1 MDENEKILSGAQPEQ
16 DGATAEK
23 KPGVGERIKAF
34 FTVENLKAL
43 FSRENRKKTIAVIL
57 GVIVVI
63 GVVCG
68 VISYNSPASV
78 AQRFAKT
85 WCVSD
90 YKVNDSTLVGGKY
103 YWFGDEDEQEW
114 LEYQSKWCDEDFSSM
129 TDYYTYMKTERDE
142 TLYDEYGKYKITTRV
157 SKEKDVRVGKLL
169 DDDDIV
175 GTLDT
180 LDIDEGRVKAAK
192 LVTVKLHIDG
202 EDDSDRLTY
211 EVQLVRIGLAWRVID
226 WTVKIG

>member
-1 MDENEKILSGAQPEQ
+1 MDENEKILSGEQPERE
-16 DGATAEK
+16 GAPAEK

-34 FTVENLKAL
+34 FTVENLKVL
-43 FSRENRKKTIAVIL
+43 FSRENRKKTIAIIL

-78 AQRFAKT
+78 ARRYVKARYEY
-85 WCVSD
+85 D
-90 YKVNDSTLVGGKY
+90 YKIVDSTLVGGKY

-114 LEYQSKWCDEDFSSM
+114 LEEQSNWYDEDFLSM
-129 TDYYTYMKTERDE
+129 SDYYNYMKTECDD
-142 TLYDEYGKYKITTRV
+142 TLYDEYGEYKITTRV

-169 DDDDIV
+169 DDEVIAE
-175 GTLDT
+175 TLDM

-192 LVTVKLHIDG
+192 LVTVKLHVVG
-202 EDDSDRLTY
+202 EDDSDRATV
-211 EVQLVRIGLAWRVID
+211 EVWLAKIGLAWKVID
-226 WTVKIG
+226 WYYIR

>member
-23 KPGVGERIKAF
+23 KPSVGERIKAF

-114 LEYQSKWCDEDFSSM
+114 LEEQSSWYDEDFSSM
-129 TDYYTYMKTERDE
+129 SDYYNYMKTERDE
-142 TLYDEYGKYKITTRV
+142 YLYDEYGEYKITTRV

-175 GTLDT
+175 ETLDT

-202 EDDSDRLTY
+202 EDDSDRLTF
-211 EVQLVRIGLAWRVID
+211 EVQLVRIGLAWKVID
-226 WTVKIG
+226 WNRIS

>member
-1 MDENEKILSGAQPEQ
+1 MDGNEKILSGEHPEQ
-16 DGATAEK
+16 GGATAEK

-34 FTVENLKAL
+34 FTVENLKTL

-57 GVIVVI
+57 GVIVGI

-78 AQRFAKT
+78 ARRYVKARYEY
-85 WCVSD
+85 D
-90 YKVNDSTLVGGKY
+90 YKIVDSTLVGGKY

-114 LEYQSKWCDEDFSSM
+114 LEEQSNWYDEDFLSM
-129 TDYYTYMKTERDE
+129 SDYYNYMKTERDD
-142 TLYDEYGKYKITTRV
+142 TLYDEYGEYKITTRV

-169 DDDDIV
+169 DNEVIAE
-175 GTLDT
+175 TLDM

-192 LVTVKLHIDG
+192 LVTVKLHVVG
-202 EDDSDRLTY
+202 EDDSDRATVEAWLAK
-211 EVQLVRIGLAWRVID
+211 IGLAWKVID
-226 WTVKIG
+226 WYYIR

>member
-1 MDENEKILSGAQPEQ
+1 MDENEKILSGEHPEQ
-16 DGATAEK
+16 EGAPAEK

-57 GVIVVI
+57 GVVVVI

-78 AQRFAKT
+78 ARRCAKA
-85 WCVSD
+85 SYEND
-90 YKVNDSTLVGGKY
+90 YRVLNSTLVGGKY

-114 LEYQSKWCDEDFSSM
+114 LEYRSSWYDEDFSSM
-129 TDYYTYMKTERDE
+129 SDYYKYVKTERDE
-142 TLYDEYGKYKITTRV
+142 YLYDYYGEYKITTRV

-169 DDDDIV
+169 DDEVIAE
-175 GTLDT
+175 TLDM

-202 EDDSDRLTY
+202 EDDSDRMTF
-211 EVQLVRIGLAWRVID
+211 EVQLVRIGLAWKVID
-226 WTVKIG
+226 WNITR

>member
-1 MDENEKILSGAQPEQ
+1 M
-16 DGATAEK
+16 
-23 KPGVGERIKAF
+23 
-34 FTVENLKAL
+34 
-43 FSRENRKKTIAVIL
+43 
-57 GVIVVI
+57 IVVI

-114 LEYQSKWCDEDFSSM
+114 LEEQSNWHDEDFLSM
-129 TDYYTYMKTERDE
+129 SDYYNYMKTERDE
-142 TLYDEYGKYKITTRV
+142 YLYDYYGEYKITTRV

-175 GTLDT
+175 ETLDA

-202 EDDSDRLTY
+202 EDDSDRWTL
-211 EVQLVRIGLAWRVID
+211 EVQLVRIGLAWKVID
-226 WTVKIG
+226 WD

>member
-1 MDENEKILSGAQPEQ
+1 MDENEKILSGEQPERE
-16 DGATAEK
+16 GAPAEK

-34 FTVENLKAL
+34 FTVENLKVL
-43 FSRENRKKTIAVIL
+43 FSRENRKKTIAIIL

-78 AQRFAKT
+78 ARRYVKARYEY
-85 WCVSD
+85 D
-90 YKVNDSTLVGGKY
+90 YKIVDSTLVGGKY

-114 LEYQSKWCDEDFSSM
+114 LEEQSSWYDEDFSSM
-129 TDYYTYMKTERDE
+129 SDYYNYMKTERDE
-142 TLYDEYGKYKITTRV
+142 YLYDEYGEYKITTRV

-175 GTLDT
+175 ETLDT

-202 EDDSDRLTY
+202 EDDSDRATVEAWLAK
-211 EVQLVRIGLAWRVID
+211 IGLAWKVID
-226 WTVKIG
+226 WYYIR

>member
-1 MDENEKILSGAQPEQ
+1 MDENEKILSGEQPERE
-16 DGATAEK
+16 GAPAEK

-34 FTVENLKAL
+34 FTVENLKVL
-43 FSRENRKKTIAVIL
+43 FSRENRKKTIAIIL

-114 LEYQSKWCDEDFSSM
+114 LEEQSSWYDEDFSSM
-129 TDYYTYMKTERDE
+129 SDYYNYMKTERDE
-142 TLYDEYGKYKITTRV
+142 YLYDEYGEYKITTRV

-169 DDDDIV
+169 DEDDIV
-175 GTLDT
+175 ETLDT

-192 LVTVKLHIDG
+192 LVTVKLHVVG
-202 EDDSDRLTY
+202 EDDSERATV
-211 EVQLVRIGLAWRVID
+211 EVWLAKIGLAWKVID
-226 WTVKIG
+226 WYYIR

>member
-1 MDENEKILSGAQPEQ
+1 MDENGRALSGELPEQ
-16 DGATAEK
+16 ESAAAEK

-78 AQRFAKT
+78 ARRYVKARYEF
-85 WCVSD
+85 D
-90 YKVNDSTLVGGKY
+90 DKVEDSVRVGGKY
-103 YWFGDEDEQEW
+103 YRFGDMDEQEW
-114 LEYQSKWCDEDFSSM
+114 LEEQSSQFDEDFSSM
-129 TDYYTYMKTERDE
+129 SDYYNYWKTERDE
-142 TLYDEYGKYKITTRV
+142 GLYDYYGEYKITTRV

-175 GTLDT
+175 ETLDT

-192 LVTVKLHIDG
+192 LVTVKLHVDG

-211 EVQLVRIGLAWRVID
+211 EVQLVRIGLAWKVID
-226 WTVKIG
+226 WN

>member
-1 MDENEKILSGAQPEQ
+1 MDENEKILSGEHPEQ
-16 DGATAEK
+16 GGAPAEK

-43 FSRENRKKTIAVIL
+43 FSRENCKKTIAVIL

-78 AQRFAKT
+78 ARRYVKARYEF
-85 WCVSD
+85 D
-90 YKVNDSTLVGGKY
+90 DKVEDSVRVGGKY
-103 YWFGDEDEQEW
+103 YRFGDMDEQEW
-114 LEYQSKWCDEDFSSM
+114 LEEQSSQYDEDFSSM
-129 TDYYTYMKTERDE
+129 SDYYNYWKTERDE
-142 TLYDEYGKYKITTRV
+142 GLYDYYGEYKITTRV

-169 DDDDIV
+169 DDEVIAE
-175 GTLDT
+175 TLDM

-202 EDDSDRLTY
+202 EDDSDRMTF
-211 EVQLVRIGLAWRVID
+211 EVRLVRIGLAWKVID
-226 WTVKIG
+226 WNITR

>member
-16 DGATAEK
+16 GGATAEK
-23 KPGVGERIKAF
+23 KPGVGERIKEF
-34 FTVENLKAL
+34 FTVENLKTL
-43 FSRENRKKTIAVIL
+43 FSRENRRRTIAVIL

-78 AQRFAKT
+78 ARRHAKA
-85 WCVSD
+85 SFEGD
-90 YKVNDSTLVGGKY
+90 YRVTNSTLVGGKY

-114 LEYQSKWCDEDFSSM
+114 LEYCGNWYGEDFSSM
-129 TDYYTYMKTERDE
+129 SEYYNYMKTERDD
-142 TLYDEYGKYKITTRV
+142 TLYDEYGEYKITTRV

-169 DDDDIV
+169 DDEDIV
-175 GTLDT
+175 EKLDM

-202 EDDSDRLTY
+202 EDDSDRMTF
-211 EVQLVRIGLAWRVID
+211 EVRLVRIGLAWKVIGVD
-226 WTVKIG
+226 RIS

>member
-1 MDENEKILSGAQPEQ
+1 MDGNEKILSGEHPEQ
-16 DGATAEK
+16 GGATAEK

-34 FTVENLKAL
+34 FTVENLKTL

-78 AQRFAKT
+78 ARRYVKARYEY
-85 WCVSD
+85 D
-90 YKVNDSTLVGGKY
+90 YKIVDSTLVGGKY

-114 LEYQSKWCDEDFSSM
+114 LEEQSNWYDEDFLSM
-129 TDYYTYMKTERDE
+129 SDYYNYVKTERDD
-142 TLYDEYGKYKITTRV
+142 TLYDEYGEYKITTRV

-169 DDDDIV
+169 DDEV
-175 GTLDT
+175 FAETLDM

-192 LVTVKLHIDG
+192 LVTVKLHVVG
-202 EDDSDRLTY
+202 EDDSDRATV
-211 EVQLVRIGLAWRVID
+211 EVWLAKIGLAWKVID
-226 WTVKIG
+226 WYYIR

>member
-1 MDENEKILSGAQPEQ
+1 MDGNEKILSGEHPEQ
-16 DGATAEK
+16 GGATAEK

-34 FTVENLKAL
+34 FTVENLKTL

-78 AQRFAKT
+78 ARRYVKARYEY
-85 WCVSD
+85 D
-90 YKVNDSTLVGGKY
+90 YKIVDSTLVGGKY

-114 LEYQSKWCDEDFSSM
+114 LEEQSNWYDEDFLSM
-129 TDYYTYMKTERDE
+129 SDYYNYVKTERDD
-142 TLYDEYGKYKITTRV
+142 TLYDEYGEYKITTRV

-175 GTLDT
+175 ETLDT

-192 LVTVKLHIDG
+192 LVTVKLHVVG
-202 EDDSDRLTY
+202 EDDSDRATV
-211 EVQLVRIGLAWRVID
+211 EVWLAKIGLAWKVID
-226 WTVKIG
+226 WYYIR

>member
-34 FTVENLKAL
+34 FTVENLKEL

-78 AQRFAKT
+78 ARRYIKASFEG
-85 WCVSD
+85 D
-90 YKVNDSTLVGGKY
+90 YRVINSTLVGGKY

-114 LEYQSKWCDEDFSSM
+114 LEYSGNWYDEDFSSM
-129 TDYYTYMKTERDE
+129 SDYYNYMKTERDD

-169 DDDDIV
+169 DDEDIV
-175 GTLDT
+175 EILDT

-192 LVTVKLHIDG
+192 LVTVKFHIDG
-202 EDDSDRLTY
+202 EDDSDRLTF
-211 EVQLVRIGLAWRVID
+211 EVQLVRIGLAWKVID
-226 WTVKIG
+226 WNRIS

>member
-1 MDENEKILSGAQPEQ
+1 MDENEKILPGAQPEQ

-114 LEYQSKWCDEDFSSM
+114 LEEKSSWYDEDFSSM
-129 TDYYTYMKTERDE
+129 SDYYKYVKTEREED
-142 TLYDEYGKYKITTRV
+142 LYDSYGEYKITTRV

-169 DDDDIV
+169 DDDDILD
-175 GTLDT
+175 TLDT

-202 EDDSDRLTY
+202 EDDSDRLTF
-211 EVQLVRIGLAWRVID
+211 EVQLVRIGLAWKVID
-226 WTVKIG
+226 WYYIR

>member
-1 MDENEKILSGAQPEQ
+1 MDGNEKILSGEHPEQ
-16 DGATAEK
+16 GGATAEK

-34 FTVENLKAL
+34 FTVENLKTL

-78 AQRFAKT
+78 ARRYVKARYEY
-85 WCVSD
+85 D
-90 YKVNDSTLVGGKY
+90 YKIVDSTLVGGKY

-114 LEYQSKWCDEDFSSM
+114 LEEQSNWYDEDFLSM
-129 TDYYTYMKTERDE
+129 SDYYNYMKTERDD
-142 TLYDEYGKYKITTRV
+142 TLYDEYGEYKITTRV

-169 DDDDIV
+169 DNEVIAE
-175 GTLDT
+175 TLDM

-192 LVTVKLHIDG
+192 LVTVKLHVVG
-202 EDDSDRLTY
+202 EDDSDRATVEAWLAK
-211 EVQLVRIGLAWRVID
+211 IGLAWKVID
-226 WTVKIG
+226 WYYIR